1 LITLAVVAVGRVL
14 TTSLGSTSRADIVA
28 GGLNVANWHLFAQGS
43 SYAELFG
50 GPSAVLHFWS
60 LAIEEQFYLVV
71 GVLAVLLAGR
81 SRRPVRVVFVVAATA
96 AAVSFI
102 VPIVA
107 GADVDRIYYGSDTRA
122 GELMVGVAAAAVLV
136 SPRRRAVL
144 LTTLH
149 SLSGA
154 AAVALAVTVML
165 WVFVSPGTDLVRRGL
180 LPLTATCSLLL
191 VVGAL
196 LPRGP
201 VARITRA
208 SPLRWLGGISYGLYL
223 VHWPVVVVADQ
234 LTDSR
239 SWARSAAVVA
249 VSLGVAQLTAIAVE
263 LPVRRQLVAGRPLA
277 LATAAVVV
285 VVSVSAVAP
294 GRVTQS
300 AALLGELSAVAAN
313 SDDEATSSNGSGQP
327 RVALF
332 GDSVGFS
339 LLLALGNAT
348 VTQQF
353 DRAPSDVDLGCGI
366 ALSPSPPADPPGVCD
381 DPARRFA
388 AAAAANDV
396 SVAVMV
402 SCQWE
407 LVAQPL
413 PARGDKRYVIGQ
425 PDFDAYVRLR
435 YEDVANRLT
444 AAGVRRILWVTCPY
458 LSPNVGVDALSASL
472 VDSRDPAR
480 VDRLNAIITAM
491 AASRSDVDVL
501 AFDEWMNERV
511 DDAVIRPDGSHYEYR
526 GHNPA
531 ADVFVEQLNAA
542 LG

>member
-1 LITLAVVAVGRVL
+1 
-14 TTSLGSTSRADIVA
+14 
-28 GGLNVANWHLFAQGS
+28 
-43 SYAELFG
+43 
-50 GPSAVLHFWS
+50 
-60 LAIEEQFYLVV
+60 
-71 GVLAVLLAGR
+71 
-81 SRRPVRVVFVVAATA
+81 
-96 AAVSFI
+96 
-102 VPIVA
+102 
-107 GADVDRIYYGSDTRA
+107 
-122 GELMVGVAAAAVLV
+122 M
-136 SPRRRAVL
+136 
-144 LTTLH
+144 
-149 SLSGA
+149 
-154 AAVALAVTVML
+154 
-165 WVFVSPGTDLVRRGL
+165 
-180 LPLTATCSLLL
+180 
-191 VVGAL
+191 
-196 LPRGP
+196 
-201 VARITRA
+201 
-208 SPLRWLGGISYGLYL
+208 
-223 VHWPVVVVADQ
+223 
-234 LTDSR
+234 
-239 SWARSAAVVA
+239 
-249 VSLGVAQLTAIAVE
+249 
-263 LPVRRQLVAGRPLA
+263 
-277 LATAAVVV
+277 V

-300 AALLGELSAVAAN
+300 AALLGELSAVAPN
-313 SDDEATSSNGSGQP
+313 SDDEATSSNGSGKP

-407 LVAQPL
+407 LLAQPL
-413 PARGDKRYVIGQ
+413 PGRGDKRYVIGQ

-501 AFDEWMNERV
+501 AFDEWMNERI

-531 ADVFVEQLNAA
+531 ADSFVEQLNAA